1 MNGKL
6 MRANELLFKSGTNN
20 TLVQLFRYTLVGGIA
35 FLFDFGSLY
44 FLTDWM
50 YVHYLVS
57 AALAF
62 LAGITVN
69 YLLSIAW
76 VFQVRTMKNV
86 WVEVSIFAVIGIV
99 GLGMNELIIW
109 FFTELAKFH
118 YLISKLFST
127 VSVYLWNFFA
137 RKFLL
142 FR

>member
-1 MNGKL
+1 MNGNL
-6 MRANELLFKSGTNN
+6 MRANELLFKSATNN
-20 TLVQLFRYTLVGGIA
+20 TLVQLFRYTFVGGIA

-50 YVHYLVS
+50 YVHYLAS

-62 LAGITVN
+62 LVGITVN
-69 YLLSIAW
+69 YLLSVAW
-76 VFQVRTMKNV
+76 VFQVRTMTNV
-86 WVEVSIFAVIGIV
+86 WVEISIFTVIGIV
-99 GLGMNELIIW
+99 GLGLNEIIIW
-109 FFTELAKFH
+109 FFTELVEFH

-137 RKFLL
+137 RKLLL

>member
-1 MNGKL
+1 MNGNL
-6 MRANELLFKSGTNN
+6 MRANELLFKSATND
-20 TLVQLFRYTLVGGIA
+20 TLVQLFRYTFAGGIA

-50 YVHYLVS
+50 YVHYLAS

-62 LAGITVN
+62 LVGITVN
-69 YLLSIAW
+69 YLLSVAW
-76 VFQVRTMKNV
+76 VFQVRTMTNV
-86 WVEVSIFAVIGIV
+86 WVEISIFTVIGIV
-99 GLGMNELIIW
+99 GLGLNEIIIW
-109 FFTELAKFH
+109 FFTELVEFH

>member
-6 MRANELLFKSGTNN
+6 MRANELLFKSETNN

-44 FLTDWM
+44 FLTDWL

-62 LAGITVN
+62 LVGITVN

-86 WVEVSIFAVIGIV
+86 WVEISIFTMIGIV
-99 GLGMNELIIW
+99 GLGVNEIIIW
-109 FFTELAKFH
+109 FFTELVEFH

-127 VSVYLWNFFA
+127 VSVYLWNFFT
-137 RKFLL
+137 RKLLL

>member
-1 MNGKL
+1 MDGKL
-6 MRANELLFKSGTNN
+6 MRASELLFKNGTNN
-20 TLVQLFRYTLVGGIA
+20 TLVQLFRYTFVGGIA

-50 YVHYLVS
+50 YVHYLIS

-62 LAGITVN
+62 LVGITVN
-69 YLLSIAW
+69 YVLSIAW

-86 WVEVSIFAVIGIV
+86 WVEVSLFTVIGVV

-109 FFTELAKFH
+109 LSTEMAKFH

-127 VSVYLWNFFA
+127 ASVYLWNFFA

>member
-1 MNGKL
+1 MNGKV
-6 MRANELLFKSGTNN
+6 MRANELLFRSGTNN
-20 TLVQLFRYTLVGGIA
+20 TFVQLFRYTFVGAIA

-44 FLTDWM
+44 FFTDWL
-50 YVHYLVS
+50 YIHYLVS

-62 LAGITVN
+62 LVGITVN

-76 VFQVRTMKNV
+76 VFQSRTMKNV
-86 WVEVSIFAVIGIV
+86 WLEIALFTVIGIV
-99 GLGMNELIIW
+99 GLGLNELIIW
-109 FFTELAKFH
+109 FFTELAEFH

>member
-6 MRANELLFKSGTNN
+6 MRANELLFKTETNN
-20 TLVQLFRYTLVGGIA
+20 TLIQLFRYTFVGGIA

-44 FLTDWM
+44 FFTDWM

-62 LAGITVN
+62 LIGITVN

-76 VFQVRTMKNV
+76 VFQNRTMKSRSL
-86 WVEVSIFAVIGIV
+86 EVAVFTIVGVIGL
-99 GLGMNELIIW
+99 GLNELMIW
-109 FFTELAKFH
+109 AFTEIAMFH